1 MLRPICSTCAPYA
14 RVATSLGSG
23 APSGMKTVER
33 MPSSWAASATPW
45 AWLPALA
52 ATTPRAFSSSAEP
65 GHPGV
70 GAADLERPG
79 ALEVL
84 ALEEDVDAGPVG
96 QRPAVLQRGG
106 PDHALE
112 QLAGGED
119 VLVGHGHQ
127 R

>member
-23 APSGMKTVER
+23 APSGMKTVDADAEQLGGER
-33 MPSSWAASATPW
+33 DALGVVAGAGGDDAAR
-45 AWLPALA
+45 LLLVG
-52 ATTPRAFSSSAEP
+52 EP

-79 ALEVL
+79 PLQVL
-84 ALEEDVDAGPVG
+84 ALEEDRTADPVG

-119 VLVGHGHQ
+119 VLEGHGHQ